1 MFSFT
6 QSTPMLKISQLSQ
19 IKGRDPYLYEALNQV
34 VGAVNSLG
42 RATGVDP
49 SGSISPPAP
58 IGGVSVSAANGIF
71 DVAITDNSAV
81 NRGIFYFAES
91 DTSPNFTAPRVH
103 FLGSSRNLSVAI
115 GNQTLYGRGYSQYMG
130 STPSAPV
137 TFGSPPT
144 AVVGGGAA
152 GPTLQPSGGSGSATA
167 QQGGSGFGVS
177 QTLSLNNTIVP

>member
-1 MFSFT
+1 
-6 QSTPMLKISQLSQ
+6 MLKISQLSQ
-19 IKGRDPYLYEALNQV
+19 IKGRDPYLYETLTQV

-49 SGSISPPAP
+49 SGSISPPAS
-58 IGGVSVSAANGIF
+58 IGDVSVVAANGIF

-103 FLGSSRNLSVAI
+103 FLGSSRNLSIAI
-115 GNQTLYGRGYSQYMG
+115 GNQTLYWRGYSQYMG
-130 STPSAPV
+130 STPSSPV

-152 GPTLQPSGGSGSATA
+152 GPALQPSGGSGSATA

-177 QTLSLNNTIVP
+177 QKLTVNDTIVP

>member
-1 MFSFT
+1 
-6 QSTPMLKISQLSQ
+6 MLKISQLSQ
-19 IKGRDPYLYEALNQV
+19 IKGRDPYLYEALTQV

-58 IGGVSVSAANGIF
+58 IGGVSVTAANGIF

-115 GNQTLYGRGYSQYMG
+115 GNQTLYWRGYSQYMG
-130 STPSAPV
+130 SAPSAPV
-137 TFGSPPT
+137 AFGSPPT

-152 GPTLQPSGGSGSATA
+152 GPTLQPSSGSGSATA
-167 QQGGSGFGVS
+167 QQGGSGFGTA
-177 QTLSLNNTIVP
+177 QKLSTNDTIVP